1 MNKLQQNLSFLFCP
15 HTGLHME
22 EEREGGGG
30 CAVCSNLPIWRYFYL
45 LCSQEGTG
53 REEIESE
60 ADEVDHLRQLSLVVA
75 DW

>member
-1 MNKLQQNLSFLFCP
+1 
-15 HTGLHME
+15 ME

-60 ADEVDHLRQLSLVVA
+60 ADEVDHLRQLSLAIA
-75 DW
+75 DWLTNVHSLFHLHHLLFAL